1 VPPLVGVAVK
11 VTEVPVQIEVALAL
25 TLTLGATDEF
35 TVIVTAFD
43 VALDVPFVKVMF
55 GRMDAVAVPVV

>member
-1 VPPLVGVAVK
+1 M
-11 VTEVPVQIEVALAL
+11 

-35 TVIVTAFD
+35 TVMVTAFD

-55 GRMDAVAVPVV
+55 GRMDAVVPVV